1 MKPTGRNRRAASA
14 GRRVRRRKKT
24 AITLYRSFILI
35 ILILGGVFLCSKI
48 YELWRIHED
57 MNLTVQQKQE
67 LSGENQKLK
76 QQKDTLSD
84 ADEIAERA
92 REQFGLVKPGEIPY
106 KR

>member
-1 MKPTGRNRRAASA
+1 
-14 GRRVRRRKKT
+14 
-24 AITLYRSFILI
+24 
-35 ILILGGVFLCSKI
+35 
-48 YELWRIHED
+48 